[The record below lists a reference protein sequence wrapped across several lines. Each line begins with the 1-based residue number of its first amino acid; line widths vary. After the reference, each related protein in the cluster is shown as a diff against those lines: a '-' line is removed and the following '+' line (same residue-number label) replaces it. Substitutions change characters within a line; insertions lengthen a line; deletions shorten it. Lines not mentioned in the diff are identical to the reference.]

1 MPRPFALDG
10 ATRLYPIIG
19 DPIAQVKSPAG
30 MTAGFAEAGVNAM
43 VIPLHTA
50 PSDVDD
56 FLETAARTRNIDGII
71 ATVPHKFAAQARCAT
86 LSDRARICGSANVL
100 RRNPDGSWHG
110 DNLDGLG
117 MLGGIRAQGGDPT
130 GRDALLVGA
139 GGAGMAIAQALLD
152 AGVAT
157 LAVHDVDAA
166 RRDALVARMR
176 APYGDR
182 VRAGSDDP
190 AGAGLVVNATPM
202 GMRPEDPSP
211 VRVDRLDG
219 KAFVGCVITA
229 PAVSPWVAAARAR
242 GCRGSV
248 GIDMYKAVQ
257 ALMLAFFLEALA
269 R

>member
-1 MPRPFALDG
+1 MTRPFALDG

-43 VIPLHTA
+43 VIPIHTSA
-50 PSDVDD
+50 ADVDD
-56 FLETAARTRNIDGII
+56 FLEAAARTRNIDGII
-71 ATVPHKFAAQARCAT
+71 ATVPHKFAARAHCAT
-86 LSDRARICGSANVL
+86 LTDRAQICGSANVL
-100 RRNPDGSWHG
+100 RRNPDGSWRG

-117 MLGGIRAQGGDPT
+117 MLGGIRAQGGDPA
-130 GRDALLVGA
+130 GRDCLLVGA

-152 AGVAT
+152 AGAAA

-176 APYGDR
+176 EHYDAR
-182 VRAGSDDP
+182 VRAGSEDP
-190 AGAGLVVNATPM
+190 AGARMVVNATPM
-202 GMRPEDPSP
+202 GMRPEDPLP
-211 VRVDRLDG
+211 VQIDRLDPE
-219 KAFVGCVITA
+219 AFVACVITA

-257 ALMLAFFLEALA
+257 RLMLDFFLEGLEG
-269 R
+269 